1 VRHASWTSVLFA
13 MLLMPVLLF
22 CVPAIGVPFSMSV
35 RPLPGG
41 AGIGTLGDSQTTNE
55 VARDPDRTASVDP
68 IAGRADESATAETEA
83 GAHLSESINHPSQA
97 SPWLLAVLTV
107 YYSVAA
113 AMLLRFLLGW
123 CGAARMTRAS
133 ERVSPPSECLAFMR
147 SGEEQDIRESR
158 MVVAPV
164 TVGVLVPTILL
175 PVTWR
180 HWSREKLRAVLAH
193 EVAHIRRRDLLI
205 AFIAHLNSCLLWFH
219 PLSWWLER
227 TLAATAE
234 QASDDIALS
243 VVGARATYVEILLDM
258 AREVS
263 QGRGRISW
271 LGVGIDG
278 SGSLNQRINRV
289 LSAEVVREMSTVRT
303 AVLALSCISAILLG
317 AACGPSSA
325 SLLTLPVL
333 IAFSVLLSAVIE
345 LRGAPFFRWIH
356 DVDQ

>member
-1 VRHASWTSVLFA
+1 
-13 MLLMPVLLF
+13 
-22 CVPAIGVPFSMSV
+22 
-35 RPLPGG
+35 
-41 AGIGTLGDSQTTNE
+41 
-55 VARDPDRTASVDP
+55 
-68 IAGRADESATAETEA
+68 
-83 GAHLSESINHPSQA
+83 
-97 SPWLLAVLTV
+97 VLTV

-113 AMLLRFLLGW
+113 AMLIRFLLGW

-133 ERVSPPSECLAFMR
+133 EPVSPPRECLAFMR
-147 SGEEQDIRESR
+147 SGEELDIRESR
-158 MVVAPV
+158 LVVAPV

-175 PVTWR
+175 PVMWT

-193 EVAHIRRRDLLI
+193 EVAHIQRRDLLV
-205 AFIAHLNSCLLWFH
+205 AFIAHLNRCLLWFH

-243 VVGARATYVEILLDM
+243 VVGARARYAGILLDM

-263 QGRGRISW
+263 HEGGRISW

-278 SGSLNQRINRV
+278 SGSLSQRVNRV
-289 LSAEVVREMSTVRT
+289 LSAEVVREMSRVRT
-303 AVLALSCISAILLG
+303 GVLAVSCISAIFLG

-325 SLLTLPVL
+325 SRLTLPVL

-356 DVDQ
+356 DLDQ